1 MVAEINT
8 VGVVGL
14 GKVGG
19 QLARHLAGGGFDV
32 VGYDVADGTVVALAD
47 AGGAAAVT
55 CAALATQCDL
65 SIVGVGFDSEV
76 EEVIFGETGLL
87 ASAKARRNPS
97 PNAHDPA

>member
-1 MVAEINT
+1 M
-8 VGVVGL
+8 GVVGL

-32 VGYDVADGTVVALAD
+32 VGCDVADGTVVALAD
-47 AGGAAAVT
+47 AGGTAALT

>member
-1 MVAEINT
+1 MALEINT

-14 GKVGG
+14 GKMGG

-32 VGYDVADGTVVALAD
+32 VGYDVADGTIAAVAD
-47 AGGAAAVT
+47 AGVAAAAT
-55 CAALATQCDL
+55 CAALASQCDL

-87 ASAKARRNPS
+87 TPRPGWC
-97 PNAHDPA
+97 